1 VTRLRER
8 LLLGRGA
15 LSVRARAMH
24 GHGNGNFD
32 SGTCGC
38 VPCGGRK
45 RAVVHVRVSVG
56 AFWQKCHG
64 RPAGAALVSACVG
77 RPAPPAELLCCTCVR
92 TRVHIVELS
101 FYASLPTTT
110 TGLVQ
115 LLFHGGADAKE
126 IKCKYATRH
135 VGSAVRSRW
144 RERERERE
152 IDPGVDGACCAPRER
167 QGGGRQR
174 RRVPRA
180 TTSPVAPP
188 KPSSRRSI
196 HRYYFYAPA
205 LQARPAESQ
214 RRTTTPTCRRHPGPV
229 RRSTTRRQY

>member
-1 VTRLRER
+1 MTRLRER

-92 TRVHIVELS
+92 TRVNIVELS

-144 RERERERE
+144 RERERERSIRE
-152 IDPGVDGACCAPRER
+152 LMARAAPRGKGKVGADSAVVSREPRPALSPR
-167 QGGGRQR
+167 Q
-174 RRVPRA
+174 
-180 TTSPVAPP
+180 
-188 KPSSRRSI
+188 SRRHVDRSI
-196 HRYYFYAPA
+196 GITSTRLRCRPGQRKVSDVLLPLRADVTPA
-205 LQARPAESQ
+205 R
-214 RRTTTPTCRRHPGPV
+214 
-229 RRSTTRRQY
+229 